1 MDAERKNLVGNFV
14 KIAREKSHSKLTQ
27 DALAVRLQL
36 LGWMDCDRFTV
47 SKIEL
52 GTRRITDFEVNLLA
66 NALNVSADWLLGRK
80 NDNSGL

>member
-1 MDAERKNLVGNFV
+1 MNFERKNLIGNLV
-14 KIAREKSHSKLTQ
+14 KIAREKSHPKLTQ
-27 DALAVRLQL
+27 EALAVRLQL

-52 GTRRITDFEVNLLA
+52 GTRRVTDFEVNLLS

-80 NDNSGL
+80 DDNSGL